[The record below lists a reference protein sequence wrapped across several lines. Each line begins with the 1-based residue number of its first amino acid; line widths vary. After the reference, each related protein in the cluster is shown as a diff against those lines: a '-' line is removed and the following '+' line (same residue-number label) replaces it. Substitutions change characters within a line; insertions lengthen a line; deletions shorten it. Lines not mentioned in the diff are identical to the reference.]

1 MEIKLIIMI
10 LMAYI
15 LTGCGSDPEVAC
27 DAYVAP
33 AGSNS
38 GGVTDSSCDA
48 GGQK

>member
-1 MEIKLIIMI
+1 MKTIIVIMVLI
-10 LMAYI
+10 LM
-15 LTGCGSDPEVAC
+15 GCGSDPEVAC

>member
-1 MEIKLIIMI
+1 MKIIIVGMI
-10 LMAYI
+10 IYLM
-15 LTGCGSDPEVAC
+15 GCGSDPEVAC